1 MLNIEKAKNYTQS
14 LEDDGILFYDADG
27 WISISRSTA
36 ASPSESGA
44 EKCVIIPKNE
54 EFVVKLNIRDDD
66 DSIHRES
73 DNYEEITTNYNDAT
87 RFFAETSHILYTN
100 NEIPFIV
107 QEKCVCP
114 TDGVSGFAYSHR
126 ECFIYDYLDA
136 LLNGEK
142 RCNFDDENSDD
153 NEEYTSENLSEEDI
167 SDGELS
173 NWLKAL
179 YYNNGPDEYA
189 TCILPI
195 RTREELMNFS
205 SACDELS
212 INDLHENNFGWSMQ
226 TDHLVVIDFAGY

>member
-1 MLNIEKAKNYTQS
+1 MLNIEKAKNYIQS
-14 LEDDGILFYDADG
+14 LEDDGILFYDAEG
-27 WISISRSTA
+27 CISISRSTA
-36 ASPSESGA
+36 ANPSESGA
-44 EKCVIIPKNE
+44 EKCVIVPKNE
-54 EFVVKLNIRDDD
+54 DFVIKLNIQDND
-66 DSIHRES
+66 DSIYRES
-73 DNYEEITTNYNDAT
+73 NNYEEITTNYNDAT

-114 TDGVSGFAYSHR
+114 TDGVSDFAYSHR

-167 SDGELS
+167 SDGELF
-173 NWLKAL
+173 NWLEAL

-195 RTREELMNFS
+195 RTIEERQSFS

-212 INDLHENNFGWSMQ
+212 INDLHNNNFGWSMQ
-226 TDHLVVIDFAGY
+226 TDHLVVVDFAGY